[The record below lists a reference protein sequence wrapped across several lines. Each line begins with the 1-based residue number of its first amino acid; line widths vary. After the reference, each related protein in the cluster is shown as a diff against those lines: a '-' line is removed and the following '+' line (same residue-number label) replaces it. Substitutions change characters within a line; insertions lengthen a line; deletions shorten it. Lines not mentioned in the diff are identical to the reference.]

1 MTQDTI
7 LTSGA
12 AVPED
17 RSHTKL
23 RPNGQQES
31 YIVLTDEERKKGFV
45 KPVRY
50 SYIHTKC
57 GSTTTMGRALSETY
71 ARDPWFY
78 GGTFCCACSTHF
90 DLEEFNWS
98 DGEPMD
104 TRKWPLE
111 EIQRIAALRKQQK
124 T

>member
-7 LTSGA
+7 LTNGQS
-12 AVPED
+12 VPED
-17 RSHTKL
+17 RSHTQL

-31 YIVLTDEERKKGFV
+31 YIVLTEAERARGFV

-50 SYIHTKC
+50 SYTHTKC
-57 GSTTTMGRALSETY
+57 GSVTTMGRALSETY

-78 GGTFCCACSTHF
+78 GGTFCCACSAHF
-90 DLEEFNWS
+90 GLEEFNWS
-98 DGEPMD
+98 DGESMD